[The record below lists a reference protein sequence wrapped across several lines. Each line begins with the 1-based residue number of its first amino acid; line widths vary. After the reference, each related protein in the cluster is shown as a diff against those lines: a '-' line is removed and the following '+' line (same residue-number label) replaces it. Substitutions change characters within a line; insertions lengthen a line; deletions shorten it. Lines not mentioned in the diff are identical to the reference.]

1 MPEAASAEAPCPADW
16 VDKTTVMMRN
26 LPNKYTQ
33 KMLLGEINE
42 AGFSDSFDF
51 VYLPVDPETN
61 ANRGYAFLNFKEPGV
76 AWKFRQ
82 YFEDRKMNRFNSN
95 KVVSVK
101 PATLQGYDTNYEH
114 YASKRVNGGDPET
127 RPLFLREGDQELGE
141 SGGARN
147 LLPPKR
153 RRRPDEQI
161 VKHRRRNNNDLDD
174 DSSSTGS
181 VTCSYCGSTVAVHL
195 GMVACPVCRAPCYR
209 R

>member
-1 MPEAASAEAPCPADW
+1 MAEAASAEPPIPSDW
-16 VDKTTVMMRN
+16 FDKTTVMMRN

-42 AGFSDSFDF
+42 AGFSGSFDF

-95 KVVSVK
+95 KVVKVT
-101 PATLQGYDTNYEH
+101 PATLQGYDKNYEH
-114 YASKRVNGGDPET
+114 YSSKRVNDGDPET
-127 RPLFLREGDQELGE
+127 RPLFLREGDQPQGE
-141 SGGARN
+141 SGGGRH

-153 RRRPDEQI
+153 RRKPDEQDA
-161 VKHRRRNNNDLDD
+161 KRRRRNDNDLDG
-174 DSSSTGS
+174 DSSATGS

-195 GMVACPVCRAPCYR
+195 GMFACSVCRAPCYKR
-209 R
+209 